1 MTAAEAL
8 PMTQKVVTGT
18 IATLIIY
25 FAIVVLYFSLNF
37 WQNCLFELS
46 LSHSFHASICILM
59 PDPLKGVDSIAYTH
73 TSSAL
78 LLKCK
83 GFRRFSTKFLYS
95 WTSAL
100 VTGAPNIG
108 TITR

>member
-18 IATLIIY
+18 IATLMIY
-25 FAIVVLYFSLNF
+25 FVIVVLYFSLNF

-73 TSSAL
+73 IFLHNFLSVKVSDVFRLNFYIPGPRRWL
-78 LLKCK
+78 LARPIL
-83 GFRRFSTKFLYS
+83 GR
-95 WTSAL
+95 
-100 VTGAPNIG
+100 
-108 TITR
+108 